1 MKPCMPTP
9 ARPGNSR
16 RRDAEPVLR
25 LAFVIYHYFPY
36 GGLQRDF
43 LRIAGEAE
51 RRGHEVVVFTTAWQG
66 ERPAGLDVCLLP
78 RRGWSNHRRLR
89 NFAEDVQ
96 AVLRADGYWDAVVGF
111 NKMPGLDLYY
121 AADPCYV
128 DAISKQK
135 PTMYR
140 LSWRYRSYA
149 ELERS
154 VFSLQ
159 ASTRILLIAEPER
172 AKFQAWH
179 ATPSERFTALPPGI
193 SRDRIAGSDAARIR
207 EQTRAE
213 LSFSDNTLVLLQ
225 VGSAFRTKG
234 VDRSLLAMASL
245 PEPLKNRVH
254 LLIAGR
260 GQSAPLEKLAKRLG
274 LSSRITFLGARDD
287 VPQLLLAADLLV
299 HPARTENTGTALLE
313 AMAAGLPVLT
323 TANCGYSSHVIAGQA
338 GRVATMPF
346 NQEQFNRLLLD
357 MLSSSKLQEWGRS
370 GLAYARTTDIYSM
383 PERAVDAIETVAG
396 EMRR

>member
-1 MKPCMPTP
+1 M
-9 ARPGNSR
+9 
-16 RRDAEPVLR
+16 LR
-25 LAFVIYHYFPY
+25 LAFVLYHYFPY

-43 LRIAGEAE
+43 LRISGEA
-51 RRGHEVVVFTTAWQG
+51 RHRGHEVVVFTTAWQG
-66 ERPAGLDVCLLP
+66 ERPAGLDVRLVP

-96 AVLRADGYWDAVVGF
+96 ALLRADGYWDAVVGF

-128 DAISKQK
+128 DATNAHRPAI
-135 PTMYR
+135 YR

-154 VFSLQ
+154 VFSPQ
-159 ASTRILLIAEPER
+159 AGTRILLIAEPER

-179 ATPSERFTALPPGI
+179 DTPTERFIALPPGI
-193 SRDRIAGSDAARIR
+193 SRDRIAGPDAARLR

-213 LSFSDNTLVLLQ
+213 LGFGDNTLVLLQ

-234 VDRSLLAMASL
+234 VDRSLQAMASL
-245 PEPLKNRVH
+245 PEPLKNRAH

-260 GQSAPLEKLAKRLG
+260 GQTSPLEKLAKSLG
-274 LSSRITFLGARDD
+274 LNSRVTFLGARDD

-299 HPARTENTGTALLE
+299 HPARTENTGTVLLE

-323 TANCGYSSHVIAGQA
+323 TANCGYSSHVLAGQA
-338 GRVATMPF
+338 GRVASVPF
-346 NQEQFNRLLLD
+346 NQERFNQLLFD
-357 MLSSSKLQEWGRS
+357 MLSSSELQEWGRS
-370 GLAYARTTDIYSM
+370 GLAYARTIDIYSM

-396 EMRR
+396 ELRR

>member
-1 MKPCMPTP
+1 MPTP
-9 ARPGNSR
+9 VTPGNIR
-16 RRDAEPVLR
+16 LRDADPVLR
-25 LAFVIYHYFPY
+25 LAFVLYHYFPH

-43 LRIAGEAE
+43 LRISGEAR
-51 RRGHEVVVFTTAWQG
+51 RRGHEVVVYTTAWQG
-66 ERPAGLDVCLLP
+66 ERPDGLDVRLLP

-96 AVLRADGYWDAVVGF
+96 AVLRDDGDWDAVVGF

-128 DAISKQK
+128 DTINSHR
-135 PTMYR
+135 PTVYR

-154 VFSLQ
+154 VFSSQ

-172 AKFQAWH
+172 SKFQSWH
-179 ATPSERFTALPPGI
+179 ATPAERFIALPPGI
-193 SRDRIAGSDAARIR
+193 SRDRMAGSDAARIR

-213 LSFSDNTLVLLQ
+213 LGFGDDTLALLQ

-234 VDRSLLAMASL
+234 VDRSLQAIASL
-245 PEPLKNRVH
+245 PEPMKSRVH

-260 GQSAPLEKLAKRLG
+260 GQSAPLEKLAKRLC
-274 LSSRITFLGARDD
+274 LSSRVTFLGARDD
-287 VPQLLLAADLLV
+287 VPQLLLAGDLLL
-299 HPARTENTGTALLE
+299 HPARTENTGTVLLE

-323 TANCGYSSHVIAGQA
+323 TANCGYSTHVIAGQA
-338 GRVATMPF
+338 GRVASMPF
-346 NQEQFNRLLLD
+346 NQTQFNRLLLD

-396 EMRR
+396 ERRR